1 MKSNG
6 QDIQIRQSLGGPFIM
21 AKFEIAE
28 NNLMSLNAEIRRLSN
43 EIDHDVQ
50 IMRQVVMFIDQ
61 LSSPFGF
68 LKKAAHNVEQAQS
81 AREGL
86 EIKEELEG
94 DLGSIAFH
102 QFEMNLQKQFDEKA

>member
-1 MKSNG
+1 LDDRGPVTIQLKDANTNKDILTVIYSVQELRMKSNG

-50 IMRQVVMFIDQ
+50 IMRQVIMFIDQ

-68 LKKAAHNVEQAQS
+68 LKKAAHNVE
-81 AREGL
+81 
-86 EIKEELEG
+86 
-94 DLGSIAFH
+94 
-102 QFEMNLQKQFDEKA
+102 